1 MIKNNMLDG
10 YEAEHNESFEKTS
23 AHLVY
28 RTKVGKT
35 KKLPKPV
42 PFWPFLGKAGALLPL
57 LLLLSGCLAP
67 PIIPSDA
74 ELKNISSLLIV
85 PVEAPPLEIIP
96 DPIYDRIP
104 AYRHFNNMLLP
115 LPFLS
120 ETVYQNQAGVVI
132 AGMVSPDEPYLEV
145 ERVDPKAG
153 SLTPLEVVGQTWMP
167 TRVLA
172 QQAVSQLD
180 KAKVN
185 AFLSDR
191 FYRLPIINDNHTVNL
206 KGWRDAILDWYE
218 LNQAAVDYH
227 QPSKNSVDAIVEIA
241 ISNSRVFESQT
252 SLQVF
257 LKLIDS
263 KTGRVLARSVEH
275 GYVVGNEA
283 LSLFKSDS
291 EPFKQLITDMGT
303 GLLRDGFHNIGLLQK
318 SS

>member
-1 MIKNNMLDG
+1 MLDG

-42 PFWPFLGKAGALLPL
+42 PFWPSLGKAGALLPL

-104 AYRHFNNMLLP
+104 AYRHFNNIQLP
-115 LPFLS
+115 LPSLP
-120 ETVYQNQAGVVI
+120 EKAYQNQAGVVI
-132 AGMVSPDEPYLEV
+132 AGRVDPDEPYLEV
-145 ERVDPKAG
+145 ERVDPKTG
-153 SLTPLEVVGQTWMP
+153 SLAPLGVDGQTWMP

-172 QQAVSQLD
+172 QQAGAQLN

-185 AFLSDR
+185 AILSDQ
-191 FYRLPIINDNHTVNL
+191 FYRLPTTNDHQPAHM
-206 KGWRDAILDWYE
+206 KGWHDAIMDWYG
-218 LNQAAVDYH
+218 LNQATLNYY
-227 QPSKNSVDAIVEIA
+227 QPGKNTVDAIVEIA
-241 ISNSRVFESQT
+241 VGNYRVFENQT

-257 LKLIDS
+257 IKLIDP
-263 KTGRVLARSVEH
+263 KTGRVLARSRER

-283 LSLFKSDS
+283 LSLFNSDS

-303 GLLRDGFHNIGLLQK
+303 GLLRDGFHNIGLQQK
-318 SS
+318 SI